1 MYVKVAQHIYFYKT
15 VQVKVT
21 EFFGGVRNVELTK
34 KTVNLTRPEKE
45 MTKNGTKE
53 MAESAIM
60 EKKDALFT
68 YQKQFPTDL
77 INHLKAQQKLRH
89 Y

>member
-1 MYVKVAQHIYFYKT
+1 M
-15 VQVKVT
+15 T

-34 KTVNLTRPEKE
+34 KTVKLTPKMKNVTVEEKAPSSDPESDNQQKP
-45 MTKNGTKE
+45 
-53 MAESAIM
+53 
-60 EKKDALFT
+60 LFA

-77 INHLKAQQKLRH
+77 INHLRAQQKMKR